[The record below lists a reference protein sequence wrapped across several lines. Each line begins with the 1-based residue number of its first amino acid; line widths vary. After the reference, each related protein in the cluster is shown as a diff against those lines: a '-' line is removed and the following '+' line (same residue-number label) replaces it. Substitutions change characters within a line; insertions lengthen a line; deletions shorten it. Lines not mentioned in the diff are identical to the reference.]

1 MGERRFQELLEWL
14 KKTSK
19 KTSKEESS
27 KEESVVVKK
36 IRELVQKDKC
46 VLKKYRE
53 DAGYKGQAAIHIA
66 ICRESIAIL
75 NTLLVTDKVTVKDM
89 LRIKATGKKF
99 KKTAML
105 GELPL
110 VVAALTL
117 NKGKTL
123 SRYDLST

>member
-14 KKTSK
+14 KKTS
-19 KTSKEESS
+19 TGEN
-27 KEESVVVKK
+27 VVVKE

-46 VLKKYRE
+46 VLTKQQN
-53 DAGYKGQAAIHIA
+53 AGYKGQAAIHIA

-123 SRYDLST
+123 SRYDLSI